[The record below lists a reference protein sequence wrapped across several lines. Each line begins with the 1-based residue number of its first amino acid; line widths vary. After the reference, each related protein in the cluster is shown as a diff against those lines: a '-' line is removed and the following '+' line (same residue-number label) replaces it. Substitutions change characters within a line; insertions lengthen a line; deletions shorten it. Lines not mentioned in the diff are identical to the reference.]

1 MTWLYKISSNATGRI
16 FDIESCISQI
26 VNYLDR
32 DWSCTTEIPSNPGE
46 FAVWVF
52 NSYDSVS
59 KMTLE
64 LGVKFDM
71 SAGNMQLIV
80 YCPYWMINKTGLMLS
95 YRVSVRRER
104 IRFLFV

>member
-1 MTWLYKISSNATGRI
+1 M
-16 FDIESCISQI
+16 FQI
-26 VNYLDR
+26 VQYLDR
-32 DWSCTTEIPSNPGE
+32 DWSCTTEIPSNPDE

-64 LGVKFDM
+64 LGVKFDTK
-71 SAGNMQLIV
+71 AGNMQMIV

-95 YRVSVRRER
+95 YRVSFVRPLSVNNREKR
-104 IRFLFV
+104 THC

>member
-1 MTWLYKISSNATGRI
+1 M
-16 FDIESCISQI
+16 
-26 VNYLDR
+26 
-32 DWSCTTEIPSNPGE
+32 
-46 FAVWVF
+46 WVF

-59 KMTLE
+59 KMTLD

-95 YRVSVRRER
+95 YRVSFVSRER
-104 IRFLFV
+104 ERVL